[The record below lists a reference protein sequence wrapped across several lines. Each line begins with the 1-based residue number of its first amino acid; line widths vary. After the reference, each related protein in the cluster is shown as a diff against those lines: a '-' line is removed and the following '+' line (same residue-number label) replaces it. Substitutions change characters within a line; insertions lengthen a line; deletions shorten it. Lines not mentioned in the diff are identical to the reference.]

1 MKKIVSLT
9 ESDLTRLVRKVIK
22 EQQQGQSIPQSIPT
36 STTPAPT
43 NFSESHNAT
52 VQVDCKSKLVKI
64 SNYTG
69 KLNAQGNA
77 LIMDAFCNPK
87 NRP

>member
-22 EQQQGQSIPQSIPT
+22 EQQQGQSIPM
-36 STTPAPT
+36 STTSAPT
-43 NFSESHNAT
+43 NFSTSHSAN
-52 VQVDCKSKLVKI
+52 VQVDCKTKLIKI
-64 SNYTG
+64 SNYSG

-77 LIMDAFCNPK
+77 MIVDAFCNPK
-87 NRP
+87 NRS